1 MRLGIFKGNLWK
13 FLLQYGNELKNR
25 NHLTSFTNHEYVSV
39 PLNERTTKTDIV
51 FVQFIRRK
59 TIYQEFFFSTLKL
72 KLYANIGKS
81 RPCANST
88 A

>member
-59 TIYQEFFFSTLKL
+59 TIYQEFFFLL
-72 KLYANIGKS
+72 LN
-81 RPCANST
+81 
-88 A
+88 